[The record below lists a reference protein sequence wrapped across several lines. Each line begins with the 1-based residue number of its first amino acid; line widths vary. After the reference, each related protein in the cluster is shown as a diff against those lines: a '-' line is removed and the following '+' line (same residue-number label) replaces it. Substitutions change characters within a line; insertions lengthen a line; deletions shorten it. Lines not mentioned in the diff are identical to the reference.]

1 MTSEIQNNE
10 EATTPQESPRPR
22 LRTATLLEL
31 GEQKELLEQMQQSP
45 PMPSNP
51 IPKPLTE
58 AQKHC
63 YTSTILAAM
72 AQLPED

>member
-1 MTSEIQNNE
+1 MTPEKQTNEE
-10 EATTPQESPRPR
+10 EATLPESTRPR

-51 IPKPLTE
+51 ITKPLTE